1 MEFRVEG
8 SCWSRLK
15 ADILAEGG
23 KEAGKDVDVDGVF
36 SRRLVA
42 TAPVHTRSSPRQ
54 PQKLRKMCK
63 FPKESDWD
71 LSRSLRQSSEVA
83 KHWLAFDSC
92 TFVKDCAYHFAY
104 CFELCWVESRV
115 T

>member
-36 SRRLVA
+36 SRRLFA
-42 TAPVHTRSSPRQ
+42 TALVHTCSSSRQ
-54 PQKLRKMCK
+54 PQKLRKTFR
-63 FPKESDWD
+63 FPKESDWA
-71 LSRSLRQSSEVA
+71 LS
-83 KHWLAFDSC
+83 
-92 TFVKDCAYHFAY
+92 
-104 CFELCWVESRV
+104 
-115 T
+115 